1 MVHRLLDHYLKGG
14 ESKSRNKYEERCKH
28 SSEMERKAME
38 AEWASIKYKQVEF
51 LADKIG
57 EIYDGI
63 ISGVTEWGLYVELV
77 QCKCEGMISI
87 RDLYDDFY
95 DYDESNY
102 CITGKRTGRK
112 FQLGDQI
119 KVEIARANLSKR
131 QLDFILADD

>member
-1 MVHRLLDHYLKGG
+1 
-14 ESKSRNKYEERCKH
+14 
-28 SSEMERKAME
+28 MERKAME

-63 ISGVTEWGLYVELV
+63 ISGVTEWGLYVELI
-77 QCKCEGMISI
+77 QCKCEGMVSI

-95 DYDESNY
+95 DYDEDNY
-102 CITGKRTGRK
+102 CITGKRTGRM

-119 KVEIARANLSKR
+119 RVEIARANLSKR